1 MEALTKFGV
10 VYGVVEEINI
20 KEMFLKLPTV
30 ITKYLYVGI
39 YMYVN
44 ICESKSYYDT
54 CCTLE
59 FLV

>member
-1 MEALTKFGV
+1 MGWS
-10 VYGVVEEINI
+10 EEINI

-54 CCTLE
+54 FCTLE

>member
-1 MEALTKFGV
+1 MGWS
-10 VYGVVEEINI
+10 EEINI

-54 CCTLE
+54 CCTSE